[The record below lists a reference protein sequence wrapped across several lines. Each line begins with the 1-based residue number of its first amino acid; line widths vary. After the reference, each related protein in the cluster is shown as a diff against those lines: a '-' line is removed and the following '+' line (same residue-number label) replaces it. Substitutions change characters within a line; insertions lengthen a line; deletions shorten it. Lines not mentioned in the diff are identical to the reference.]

1 MNYSKFSSIKSS
13 PFMGRVGKNQNL
25 QDFLDLDNYMCEDMS
40 DDDDEGFE
48 KKSDFEM
55 DENEREIEFTLRI
68 PQGLE
73 DYLKEFETLKSRQTE
88 LLNNQ

>member
-1 MNYSKFSSIKSS
+1 
-13 PFMGRVGKNQNL
+13 MGRVGKNQNL
-25 QDFLDLDNYMCEDMS
+25 QDFLDLDNFMCEDMS